1 MAMSLKFKNQLSFF
15 SPQALEIFSGKNLIS
30 FFLFYFPV
38 FLIWHTEKWNWK
50 KLFNKIRFIY
60 LIINNNTVSFAD
72 LRVRHRWTLH
82 EDLCYHW
89 LVDECSWPQC
99 NRACPRLHDPF
110 TGEELDFIELLKSF
124 GLDMASVASA
134 LGIDMVTLNDMD
146 HDTLLQLLTQQTN

>member
-1 MAMSLKFKNQLSFF
+1 MHSGCGIPMYMILHGWNSCIINWLFF
-15 SPQALEIFSGKNLIS
+15 SSL
-30 FFLFYFPV
+30 
-38 FLIWHTEKWNWK
+38 T
-50 KLFNKIRFIY
+50 
-60 LIINNNTVSFAD
+60 D

-146 HDTLLQLLTQQTN
+146 HDTLLQMLTQQTNWILKCWSQNLKPVKKDKICRPYRSILNSIWLHILF

>member
-1 MAMSLKFKNQLSFF
+1 MCKK
-15 SPQALEIFSGKNLIS
+15 I
-30 FFLFYFPV
+30 LF
-38 FLIWHTEKWNWK
+38 
-50 KLFNKIRFIY
+50 
-60 LIINNNTVSFAD
+60 SFAD

>member
-1 MAMSLKFKNQLSFF
+1 M
-15 SPQALEIFSGKNLIS
+15 
-30 FFLFYFPV
+30 
-38 FLIWHTEKWNWK
+38 
-50 KLFNKIRFIY
+50 
-60 LIINNNTVSFAD
+60 
-72 LRVRHRWTLH
+72 
-82 EDLCYHW
+82 
-89 LVDECSWPQC
+89 DECSWPQC